1 MNPMNTIYAGQAD
14 PTKPQKL
21 AQLLQNQTSV
31 PQANGQKKQFF
42 SLAPTTQP
50 NPYGGMNGR

>member
-1 MNPMNTIYAGQAD
+1 MNTLYAGQAD